1 MTSTIWKHRNR
12 IVFHNETL
20 DGSKLIEEAV
30 LLLWTWIKVMEK
42 DFAIHFN
49 QWSSNIKEAFSN

>member
-49 QWSSNIKEAFSN
+49 QGSSNIKEAFSN